1 MEAKTFNSILPIL
14 LGGGLGVLICLIVVL
29 AVAFGGTGGVAGAAG
44 IYFLWRG
51 IGPELTRRYQES
63 KISRKPLF
71 LALIVV
77 PIGVV
82 AFCLSLYFA
91 GAFGLIDLK

>member
-1 MEAKTFNSILPIL
+1 MFNAILPIL

-29 AVAFGGTGGVAGAAG
+29 AVAFGGTGGGAGAVG
-44 IYFLWRG
+44 IYFLWRV
-51 IGPELTRRYQES
+51 IGPDLSRRYQES
-63 KISRKPLF
+63 KMSRKPLL

-91 GAFGLIDLK
+91 GEFGLIDLK